1 LKVSEKTSRR
11 KFLTGLG
18 LSALGVAGVYAAYR
32 LSNPQVPQ
40 VQSSI
45 TTVGQ
50 VSSQT
55 STVEFHAET
64 VLENLMIPWSLA
76 FAPDGRMFFTERV
89 GRINVVA
96 QGSSKP
102 SLFSEVPVET
112 DGEGGLLGLALSPKF
127 ETDRFVYVYH
137 TYGLGVNI
145 RNRVVRFK
153 DQNGLGTDSQVIVDG
168 IPGANIHDGGRIR
181 FGPDGK
187 LYIGTGDSANGPL
200 AQDLQSLAGKI
211 LRVNPDGSIP
221 SDNPFPQSPV
231 RSYGHRNVQGF
242 DWHPLSGKMYATE
255 HGPTGEQGRFAND
268 EVNQIDPGRNYGWP
282 PVVCKANDARFV
294 DPVFCTGD
302 NETWAPSGCS
312 FYKPDEASAGNV
324 FDGWKYSFFI
334 ATLRGEHLHRFLLNS
349 QTGSIEASE
358 KLLQGSFGRLRD
370 VVQGPDGLLY
380 ILTSNRDGRG
390 SPTPN
395 DDRIIRLRPA

>member
-1 LKVSEKTSRR
+1 LKSSENVSRR
-11 KFLTGLG
+11 KFLAGLG
-18 LSALGVAGVYAAYR
+18 LSALGVAGLYAAYR
-32 LSNPQVPQ
+32 LSSPQVPEI
-40 VQSSI
+40 QSSV
-45 TTVGQ
+45 TTLGQ
-50 VSSQT
+50 VGSQT
-55 STVEFHAET
+55 STVAFHAET

-96 QGSSKP
+96 SGGSKP
-102 SLFSEVPVET
+102 TPFSELPAENV
-112 DGEGGLLGLALSPKF
+112 GEGGLLGLALSPEF

-137 TYGLGVNI
+137 TYRDGADL
-145 RNRVVRFK
+145 RNRVVRFM
-153 DQNGLGTDSQVIVDG
+153 DQNGRGTDSQVIVDG
-168 IPGANIHDGGRIR
+168 IPGASIHDGGRIR

-200 AQDLQSLAGKI
+200 AQNLQSLAGKI

-221 SDNPFPQSPV
+221 SDNPFPQSPIY
-231 RSYGHRNVQGF
+231 SYGHRNVQGF
-242 DWHPLSGKMYATE
+242 DWHPVNGKMCETE

-268 EVNQIDPGRNYGWP
+268 EVNQIDAGGNYGWP
-282 PVVCKANDARFV
+282 FAICKPNDPRFV

-312 FYKPDEASAGNV
+312 FYRLGEASAENLLN
-324 FDGWKYSFFI
+324 DWKYSFFI
-334 ATLRGEHLHRFLLNS
+334 ATLRGEHLHRFLFNS
-349 QTGSIEASE
+349 QTGAIEGSE
-358 KLLQGSFGRLRD
+358 KLLEGSFGRLRD

-395 DDRIIRLRPA
+395 DDRIIRLRPG